1 MRLATF
7 RDTAGVQLGVV
18 RGDEIVH
25 LPRAATRSGVA
36 PDTMDDTIL
45 RDMLALIDGGETAL
59 ARVRDLV
66 ASAPAEAI
74 LPLASVTLLA
84 PIPRP
89 RRNIFCIGRNY
100 AEHAAESLRAQ
111 GQQAPAGAP
120 RPNFFTKATTTVS
133 GPTDD
138 IPFDAGVSAQMDWE
152 VELGVVLGRG
162 GRHIPQEQ
170 ALAHVWGYLV
180 LNDVSARD
188 IQNAPGVQWFLG
200 KSLDGAC
207 PTGPWI
213 VTADELP
220 DPQTLRLSLAIN
232 GEVKQE
238 DTTAHMIFD
247 VATQIAALSHALTL
261 EPGDLLATGTP
272 SGVGFARTPPE
283 FLKPGDVME
292 SAIEGIGALRNR
304 VVDIGRSEAH

>member
-7 RDTAGVQLGVV
+7 RDAVGVQLGVV
-18 RGDEIVH
+18 RGEGIVH
-25 LPRAATRSGVA
+25 LPRAAARTGQSGA
-36 PDTMDDTIL
+36 TADDATL
-45 RDMLALIDGGETAL
+45 RDMLALIDAGPAAL
-59 ARVRDLV
+59 AHVRELADT
-66 ASAPAEAI
+66 APAGAM
-74 LPLASVTLLA
+74 LPLSSVTLLA

-133 GPTDD
+133 GPYDD
-138 IPFDAGVSAQMDWE
+138 IPFDASVSAQMDWE
-152 VELGVVLGRG
+152 VELGVIVGRS
-162 GRHIPQEQ
+162 GRHIAKEQ
-170 ALAHVWGYLV
+170 ALEHVWGYLV

-188 IQNAPGVQWFLG
+188 LQHAPGVQWFLG
-200 KSLDGAC
+200 KSLDGSC

-220 DPQTLRLSLAIN
+220 NPQTLRLSLRVN
-232 GEVKQE
+232 GELKQD

-247 VATQIAALSHALTL
+247 VATQIAALSHSLTL
-261 EPGDLLATGTP
+261 EAGDMLATGTP

-283 FLKPGDVME
+283 FLAPGDVME
-292 SAIEGIGALRNR
+292 SAIEGISALRNR
-304 VVDIGRSEAH
+304 VVDVKGQG